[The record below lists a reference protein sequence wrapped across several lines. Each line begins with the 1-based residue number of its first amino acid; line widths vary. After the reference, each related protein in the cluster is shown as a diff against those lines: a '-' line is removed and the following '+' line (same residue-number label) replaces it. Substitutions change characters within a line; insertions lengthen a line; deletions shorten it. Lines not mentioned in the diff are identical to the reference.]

1 MQYVQL
7 IWKKSCDTCRRFKK
21 QLDLWGVEYID
32 REMNAE
38 PLTAEE
44 IAELIGDRPVKPFLN
59 TRNKVY
65 RDMRLK
71 NNTPDATTAALLIA
85 QENNLLK
92 RPVVQIDD
100 ELVLGNDLATVKRL
114 LNIEA

>member
-7 IWKKSCDTCRRFKK
+7 IWKRSCDTCRRYKK

-38 PLTAEE
+38 PLTAAE
-44 IAELIGDRPVKPFLN
+44 IAELIGDREVKQFLN

-65 RDMRLK
+65 RDMRLNK
-71 NNTPDATTAALLIA
+71 NPPDATTAALLIA

-92 RPVVQIDD
+92 RPVLQIDE
-100 ELVLGNDLATVKRL
+100 ELVLGNDLATAKQL
-114 LNIEA
+114 LNIED

>member
-7 IWKKSCDTCRRFKK
+7 IWKKSCDTCRRYKK

-32 REMNAE
+32 REMNAD

-59 TRNKVY
+59 TGNKVY

-71 NNTPDATTAALLIA
+71 SNPPDLVTACLLIA
-85 QENNLLK
+85 QDNNLLK
-92 RPVVQIDD
+92 RPVLQIDD
-100 ELVLGNDLATVKRL
+100 EYVLGNELPTVKRL
-114 LNIEA
+114 LKIEG